1 VHDALGRVVGAA
13 RVAAGAG
20 EAALPVGGL
29 APGLYLAEFVPDRA
43 DRPRAAAR
51 LELR

>member
-1 VHDALGRVVGAA
+1 
-13 RVAAGAG
+13 
-20 EAALPVGGL
+20 VGGL
-29 APGLYLAEFVPDRA
+29 APGLDLAEFVPDRA